1 LLTDS
6 NEKHLLHGAQTGSR
20 IRAGVR
26 QSRGSLGPEC
36 APMDL
41 IVRRATILG
50 RAEPADIGIRGSRIA
65 SVAPSIPERGAE
77 EIDAGG
83 RLVTPSLIE
92 PHIHLDAVLTVG
104 EPRYNATGSLFEG
117 IEIWGERVKTLTHD
131 DVKRRAAQAITWM
144 LACGVTHIRTHVDV
158 CDPTLTALRALAE
171 VREEWRDLVTIQIVA
186 FPQQGIYSFPDGEA
200 LMVEALGMGADV
212 VGGIPHYE
220 WTREYGERDVK
231 TALRLASEYG
241 LRADLHCDETDD
253 DQSRFLEL
261 VAAETIRLGLQ
272 DRVTASHTTA
282 MHSYNNAYAHRLIRW
297 MRRAGVHIITNPL
310 DNAVLQGRFD
320 GYPIRRGF
328 TRVKE
333 LLANGINVAMGHD
346 SIMDPW
352 YPLGIGDPIQVCFV
366 MVHYGHMSGHEEFT
380 TLLEMI
386 TTRAAACFGL
396 TDYGLTEGCRADLVV
411 FDAPTPMDVIR
422 RLAPRLAVISRGRV
436 VARTTPSR
444 SEVVLGGGPEIVTF
458 QR

>member
-1 LLTDS
+1 
-6 NEKHLLHGAQTGSR
+6 
-20 IRAGVR
+20 
-26 QSRGSLGPEC
+26 
-36 APMDL
+36 MDL
-41 IVRRATILG
+41 IIRRAAILG
-50 RAEPADIGIRGSRIA
+50 SPQPADIGIRGGRIVRIA
-65 SVAPSIPERGAE
+65 ATIPERAAE
-77 EIDAGG
+77 EVDAAD
-83 RLVTPSLIE
+83 RLVTPSLVE

-104 EPRYNATGSLFEG
+104 EPRYNASGSLFEG
-117 IEIWGERVKTLTHD
+117 IEIWGERVKTLTRD
-131 DVKRRAAQAITWM
+131 DVKRRASQALKWM

-158 CDPTLTALRALAE
+158 CDPGLTALRALIE
-171 VREEWRDLVTIQIVA
+171 VREEWSDLVTIQIVA

-200 LMVEALGMGADV
+200 LLVEALDLGADV

-231 TALRLASEYG
+231 TALRLASERG

-272 DRVTASHTTA
+272 GRVTASHTTA
-282 MHSYNNAYAHRLIRW
+282 MHSYSNAYAHRLIRW

-320 GYPIRRGF
+320 SYPIRRGF

-333 LLANGINVAMGHD
+333 LLANGINVAIGHD

-352 YPLGIGDPIQVCFV
+352 YPLGIGDPIQACFV
-366 MVHYGHMSGHEEFT
+366 MVHYGHMSGHQEFT
-380 TLLEMI
+380 TLLDMV
-386 TTRAAACFGL
+386 TGRAAACFGL
-396 TDYGLTEGCRADLVV
+396 ADYGLAEGCQADLVL

-422 RLAPRLAVISRGRV
+422 RMAVRLAVISRGRI
-436 VARTTPSR
+436 VARTSPSR
-444 SEVVLGGGPEIVTF
+444 SEVHRGNGPEIVTF

>member
-1 LLTDS
+1 
-6 NEKHLLHGAQTGSR
+6 
-20 IRAGVR
+20 
-26 QSRGSLGPEC
+26 
-36 APMDL
+36 MDL
-41 IVRRATILG
+41 IVRRAATLTQ
-50 RAEPADIGIRGSRIA
+50 PDPVDIGVQEGRI
-65 SVAPSIPERGAE
+65 VRIAPSIADRAGE
-77 EIDAGG
+77 EIDAAG

-92 PHIHLDAVLTVG
+92 THIHLDAVLTVG
-104 EPRYNATGSLFEG
+104 QPRYNATGSLFEG
-117 IEIWGERVKTLTHD
+117 IEIWGERVKSLARD
-131 DVKRRAAQAITWM
+131 DVMRRAGEAIAWM

-158 CDPTLTALRALAE
+158 CDPRLTALRALLE
-171 VREEWRDLVTIQIVA
+171 VREAWRDRVTIQIVA

-200 LMVEALGMGADV
+200 LMTEALRLGADV

-231 TALRLASEYG
+231 TALRLASERG

-272 DRVTASHTTA
+272 GRVTASHTTA
-282 MHSYNNAYAHRLIRW
+282 MHSYNNAYAYRLIRW
-297 MRRAGVHIITNPL
+297 MRSAGVHIVTNPL

-320 GYPIRRGF
+320 GYPVRRGF

-333 LLANGINVAMGHD
+333 LLAAGINVVVGHD

-352 YPLGIGDPIQVCFV
+352 YPLGIGDPIQACFV
-366 MVHYGHMSGHEEFT
+366 MVHYGHMSGYQEFQ
-380 TLLEMI
+380 TLLEMV

-396 TDYGLTEGCRADLVV
+396 TDYGLAEGRQADLVV

-422 RLAPRLAVISRGRV
+422 RLAPRVAVISRGRV
-436 VARTTPSR
+436 VARTTPAR
-444 SEVVLGGGPEIVTF
+444 SEVLLPGGPKTVTF